1 MEPSHKRR
9 RLLQRSPSPQYKLD
23 DEENGDYEP
32 YVPVAQRRQE
42 KLAMLS
48 SWAKTSDKR
57 DPTYAPEDRT
67 DQLQDEDEEEIRREK
82 LRKDRTLLAEA
93 QEVHLKKAAEG
104 ACSSCFPLT
113 PVYHILDAVKTEAE
127 KQEEQDAEILA
138 AIATRRKLAS
148 DMELAKGIQY
158 TESLQTSWVFAE

>member
-1 MEPSHKRR
+1 MESSHKRR

-23 DEENGDYEP
+23 DEENDDYEP

-42 KLAMLS
+42 KLAKLS
-48 SWAKTSDKR
+48 SLAKPSDKR
-57 DPTYAPEDRT
+57 GLTYASEDRS
-67 DQLQDEDEEEIRREK
+67 DQLQDEDEEEIKREK

-104 ACSSCFPLT
+104 TCSPCLLITLIYRIP
-113 PVYHILDAVKTEAE
+113 DAMKTEAE
-127 KQEEQDAEILA
+127 KQEEEDAEILA

-148 DMELAKGIQY
+148 DLELAKGIQY
-158 TESLQTSWVFAE
+158 TESLETS

>member
-23 DEENGDYEP
+23 DEENDEYEP

-42 KLAMLS
+42 KLAKLS

-57 DPTYAPEDRT
+57 GFASASEDWT
-67 DQLQDEDEEEIRREK
+67 DQLQDEDEEEIKREK

-104 ACSSCFPLT
+104 
-113 PVYHILDAVKTEAE
+113 V
-127 KQEEQDAEILA
+127 
-138 AIATRRKLAS
+138 
-148 DMELAKGIQY
+148 
-158 TESLQTSWVFAE
+158 